1 MFLRKSGLKTG
12 NQKSKPLV
20 CYSAHR
26 ARHRSKTLFSRF
38 QTLYLQQA
46 GAQAG
51 AQTGIGGGGG
61 GGMYT
66 GGGVQHG

>member
-1 MFLRKSGLKTG
+1 M
-12 NQKSKPLV
+12 V